1 MPRLTRKKIR
11 GKSNSNS
18 KSNSKSKNN
27 VVIFF
32 LTMLNTIKMYHWQTF
47 SYPQHKATDELY
59 ASIGD
64 LTDKFVEVLLGK
76 SNSRFALP
84 TSFTLKVD
92 NFTNT
97 NKLVSQVE
105 KYKKMLVN
113 IESYLPRGMSNTDL
127 LNIRD
132 ELLGDLNKFLYL
144 LTLK

>member
-1 MPRLTRKKIR
+1 MPKLTRKKSLD
-11 GKSNSNS
+11 KSPS
-18 KSNSKSKNN
+18 KSRNGNGKNN
-27 VVIFF
+27 IVIFF

-47 SYPQHKATDELY
+47 SYPQHKATDDLY
-59 ASIGD
+59 ESIGD

-76 SNSRFALP
+76 SHSRFTLP
-84 TSFTLKVD
+84 KSFTLRVD
-92 NFTNT
+92 NYTNT
-97 NKLVSQVE
+97 NKLISQVE

-113 IESYLPRGMSNTDL
+113 IESYLPKGMSNTDL

>member
-1 MPRLTRKKIR
+1 MPRLTRKKMS
-11 GKSNSNS
+11 GKSSGKNGNG
-18 KSNSKSKNN
+18 NGKNN
-27 VVIFF
+27 VVVFF

-47 SYPQHKATDELY
+47 SYPQHKATDDLY

-76 SNSRFALP
+76 SHSRFTLP
-84 TSFTLKVD
+84 KSFTLKVD
-92 NFTNT
+92 NYTNI

-105 KYKKMLVN
+105 QYKKMLVN

>member
-1 MPRLTRKKIR
+1 MPRLTRKKSLSR
-11 GKSNSNS
+11 NGNG
-18 KSNSKSKNN
+18 KNN

>member
-1 MPRLTRKKIR
+1 MMLL
-11 GKSNSNS
+11 
-18 KSNSKSKNN
+18 
-27 VVIFF
+27 FF

-59 ASIGD
+59 ESIGD

-76 SNSRFALP
+76 SNSRFTLP
-84 TSFTLKVD
+84 KSFTLKVD

-97 NKLVSQVE
+97 NKLISQVE
-105 KYKKMLVN
+105 QYKKMLVN
-113 IESYLPRGMSNTDL
+113 IESYLPKGMSNTDL

>member
-1 MPRLTRKKIR
+1 MPRLTRKKSR
-11 GKSNSNS
+11 GS
-18 KSNSKSKNN
+18 KSNSKNN

-76 SNSRFALP
+76 SHSRFTLP
-84 TSFTLKVD
+84 TSFTLKIE
-92 NFTNT
+92 NYINT
-97 NKLVSQVE
+97 NKMISQVDQ
-105 KYKKMLVN
+105 YKKRLVN